1 MPKIAKNIPSPR
13 NHAAERQKK
22 TESTPIQGAREKPP
36 SFRRGYAIGS
46 AYLIP
51 TVKHGSR
58 GIADLGIKYAVTEF
72 NSNRHN

>member
-46 AYLIP
+46 PVGDVPFDVEKL
-51 TVKHGSR
+51 K
-58 GIADLGIKYAVTEF
+58 
-72 NSNRHN
+72 